1 MKNWVPTLAT
11 VIVFL
16 LFVWLMPREETTAT
30 WVIAGL
36 VLLIGG
42 VVCVVLMIR
51 KIWRGSLRD

>member
-1 MKNWVPTLAT
+1 MKNWTLTAAT

-51 KIWRGSLRD
+51 KIWRGTLRD

>member
-1 MKNWVPTLAT
+1 MKNWTLTLASV
-11 VIVFL
+11 VIFL

-36 VLLIGG
+36 ILVIGG

>member
-1 MKNWVPTLAT
+1 MKNWTLTFAT

>member
-36 VLLIGG
+36 VLFIGG

-51 KIWRGSLRD
+51 KIWRGSFRD

>member
-30 WVIAGL
+30 WVISGL
-36 VLLIGG
+36 ILLVGG
-42 VVCVVLMIR
+42 VICVVLMIR
-51 KIWRGSLRD
+51 KIWRGSTRD

>member
-1 MKNWVPTLAT
+1 MKNWTLTLAS
-11 VIVFL
+11 VLIFL

-30 WVIAGL
+30 WVISGL

-51 KIWRGSLRD
+51 KIWRGSIRD

>member
-30 WVIAGL
+30 WVISG
-36 VLLIGG
+36 VILLIGG

-51 KIWRGSLRD
+51 KIWRGTIRD

>member
-1 MKNWVPTLAT
+1 MKNWTLTLAS
-11 VIVFL
+11 VLIFL

-42 VVCVVLMIR
+42 VICVVLMIR
-51 KIWRGSLRD
+51 KIWRGSIRD

>member
-1 MKNWVPTLAT
+1 MKNLILTAAT
-11 VIVFL
+11 VIAFL

-42 VVCVVLMIR
+42 AVCVVLMIR
-51 KIWRGSLRD
+51 KIWRGTLRD